1 MARVD
6 GRAGNELRPV
16 TLTRGAMEYAEGSCR
31 VEFGNTR
38 VLISA
43 TVEDRVPPFLKNSG
57 TGWVTAEYAMLPRS
71 CKERTQRE
79 TRGAGGRTM
88 EIQRL
93 VGRSLRSIVDTSL
106 LGERTILI
114 DCDVLQA
121 DGGTR
126 TACISGAYVA
136 LADAVQ
142 WLLDQRLIRKSPLEG
157 QIAAVSVGILQG
169 EELLDL
175 CYEEDRQAQVD
186 MNVVMTAQNK
196 LVEIQGTAEGN
207 PFDRSQLNRLLDL
220 AQRGIQQ
227 IMGLQR
233 EALARPVGG

>member
-1 MARVD
+1 
-6 GRAGNELRPV
+6 
-16 TLTRGAMEYAEGSCR
+16 
-31 VEFGNTR
+31 
-38 VLISA
+38 
-43 TVEDRVPPFLKNSG
+43 
-57 TGWVTAEYAMLPRS
+57 
-71 CKERTQRE
+71 
-79 TRGAGGRTM
+79 
-88 EIQRL
+88 
-93 VGRSLRSIVDTSL
+93 
-106 LGERTILI
+106 
-114 DCDVLQA
+114 
-121 DGGTR
+121 
-126 TACISGAYVA
+126 VA